1 MKRILTT
8 LYIALFTVVAML
20 GQDSIYVYK
29 NGVVNQTIPTATVD
43 SLAFSANAD
52 SIFFTK
58 DDIVTTKL
66 AIAELDSISFLPP
79 IPPGTY
85 VDIDGNVYT
94 TVTIGSQTWMVE
106 NLKTTR
112 YRNGAAIPNITDNAA
127 WALLT
132 TGAYSNYNNTEAE
145 GDTYGRLYNWFAVND
160 NRNLAP
166 AGWHIPTM
174 NEWMILENY
183 LIANGY
189 NYDGSTSGNKIAKS
203 LASKSLWESYGVNG
217 TPGNNLATNNS
228 SKFNAFPSGFRR
240 RDGNFSISNKRY
252 SYWWTNDEGSDLE
265 AKYKGMFN
273 DTYYIQSY
281 EGPKKNGYV
290 VRCIKSTLPTIATG
304 NVINIDL
311 SSAVG
316 GGTVSSDGKD
326 LITSRGICWNT
337 TGSPTMINDKSIIEG
352 NIGSYSSSIT
362 GLEPG
367 TTYYVRAFAANS
379 VGIAYGEEVIFT
391 TLATIPTI
399 TTTELSEIT
408 STSASSGGNILTD
421 GGADVTARG
430 VCWSTSELPT
440 VADSSTTD
448 GAGTGEFVSTI
459 TGLNPGTT
467 YHVRAYAT
475 NSEGTAYGEE
485 FTFTTLDLPIV
496 TTSPVTEITDSTA
509 ISGGEV
515 TADGGTEILARGVCW
530 STSETPTIADS
541 ISTDGVGVG
550 VFVSNLTGLEPG
562 TNYYVRA
569 YATNSVGTAYGEIVA
584 FTSLSTLPT
593 ITTAYITQITDSSA
607 LSGGIITS
615 DGGAGIM
622 AKGLC
627 WSVNENPTV
636 SDSITI
642 EGEGPNPFTTTL
654 TDLNPGTTYYV
665 RAYATNT
672 VGTAYGE
679 QLSFTTIDIPTVV
692 TGIVTEI
699 TDSSALSGGEV
710 TADGGAEILARG
722 ICWSTDPIP
731 TISDSIT
738 TDGVG
743 LGVFVSSLTE
753 LEPGTVYYV
762 RAYATNSAGTAYG
775 EILQFTSPAILAT
788 VTTAEAT
795 EITDTSA
802 VSGGVIVDNGGAE
815 IVTKGVCWSTNENPT
830 LLDNFT
836 TDGTGMEPFT
846 SSLTG
851 LTANTVYYVR
861 SYATNSIGTVY
872 GNQVTFT
879 TLETPQE

>member
-43 SLAFSANAD
+43 SLSFSATSD

-66 AIAELDSISFLPP
+66 AIADLDSISFLPP
-79 IPPGTY
+79 IPPGAH
-85 VDIDGNVYT
+85 VDIDGNIYT
-94 TVTIGSQTWMVE
+94 TVTIGTQTWMAE

-112 YRNGAAIPNITDNAA
+112 YRNGDAIPHITDN
-127 WALLT
+127 T
-132 TGAYSNYNNTEAE
+132 TWGLQTAGAYSNYNNDPAK
-145 GDTYGRLYNWFAVND
+145 GNTYGRMYNWFAVD
-160 NRNLAP
+160 DSRNLAP
-166 AGWHIPTM
+166 AGWHIP
-174 NEWMILENY
+174 NKAEWETLHNY

-189 NYDGSTSGNKIAKS
+189 NYDGSTTGNKVAKALSAKS
-203 LASKSLWESYGVNG
+203 NWRSSSRAGA
-217 TPGNNLATNNS
+217 PGNNLSTNNS
-228 SKFNAFPSGFRR
+228 SNFNGLPGGGRYGTHGIF
-240 RDGNFSISNKRY
+240 FSETEVA
-252 SYWWTNDEGSDLE
+252 YWWVKEQTTNVE
-265 AKYKGMFN
+265 ANYRGIIYENNFFQ
-273 DTYYIQSY
+273 TYVTLKQAGFS
-281 EGPKKNGYV
+281 
-290 VRCIKSTLPTIATG
+290 VRCIKSDLPTISTG
-304 NVINIDL
+304 NVINIEL

-316 GGTVSSDGKD
+316 GGTISSDGND
-326 LITSRGICWNT
+326 LISLRGICWNT
-337 TGSPTMINDKSIIEG
+337 TGSPTMINDKSIVQG
-352 NIGSYSSSIT
+352 TTGSFSSSIS

-367 TTYYVRAFAANS
+367 TSYYVRAFAANS

-408 STSASSGGNILTD
+408 STSAISGGNILTD

-440 VADSSTTD
+440 VADSLTTD

-636 SDSITI
+636 TDSITI
-642 EGEGPNPFTTTL
+642 EGEGPNPFTSTL

-731 TISDSIT
+731 TISDSTT

-788 VTTAEAT
+788 VITVEAT

-802 VSGGVIVDNGGAE
+802 VSGGIIMDNGGAE

-851 LTANTVYYVR
+851 LTANTVYFVR